1 MTEEIIE
8 EIGTDVS
15 ELYASTD
22 IKEIDIPFND
32 KIWKFKVRSLTWAEK
47 NDLISQSAKITK
59 QGKGAKATATFSV
72 NIYNQLYLE
81 KAVVDGPIAM
91 TKTNLLK
98 LDATF
103 GDLLVEY
110 LVEST
115 ATVSEDEE
123 KN

>member
-1 MTEEIIE
+1 MTEEIK
-8 EIGTDVS
+8 EIGTDIS

-22 IKEIDIPFND
+22 VKEINVPFNN

-47 NDLISQSAKITK
+47 NDLISKSAQITK
-59 QGKGAKATATFSV
+59 QGKGGQATATFSV
-72 NIYNQLYLE
+72 NAYNQLYLE

-91 TKTNLLK
+91 TKINLLK

-115 ATVSEDEE
+115 ATISEDEE